1 MLDVK
6 ESVDR
11 LIRNIYE
18 CQKQTII
25 NRRFIRELLSE
36 EEDASRLQNENKD
49 LEEKII
55 LLQKELRERFENS
68 Y

>member
-18 CQKQTII
+18 FQKQII
-25 NRRFIRELLSE
+25 MNRRFIRELLSE
-36 EEDASRLQNENKD
+36 EEDASRLQNENKV
-49 LEEKII
+49 LEDKII
-55 LLQKELRERFENS
+55 QLQKELRERFENS